1 MEAHPPSSAASR
13 AAMASGFAVLKELM
27 EVSVGEDEKGKNLK
41 KPTFVGKHLAGPAI
55 PAHDDE
61 MARLFRARI

>member
-27 EVSVGEDEKGKNLK
+27 EVSVGEGERQ
-41 KPTFVGKHLAGPAI
+41 KPEETDV
-55 PAHDDE
+55 
-61 MARLFRARI
+61 RW